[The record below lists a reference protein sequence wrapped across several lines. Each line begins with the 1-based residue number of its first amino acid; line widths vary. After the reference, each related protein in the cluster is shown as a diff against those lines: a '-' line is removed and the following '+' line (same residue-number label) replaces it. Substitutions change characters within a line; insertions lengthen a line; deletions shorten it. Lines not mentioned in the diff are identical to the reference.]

1 MLCDP
6 EDTTNPD
13 RGVDRRT
20 FLKASA
26 IGGASLLAAPGH
38 TSAETAGRFDPHARS
53 LLAPVPFELEEA
65 SIAELQRRMSSGA
78 ESAVNLTEK
87 YLARIEAMDRKGPAL
102 RAVLESNPEA
112 LAIAKG
118 LDAER
123 RAGKVRG
130 PLHGIPI
137 LIKDNIDTADRMTT
151 TAGSL
156 ALVGSI
162 APRDSFVA
170 EQLRAAGAILLGKTN
185 MSEWANF
192 RSSHSTSGWSGRGGQ
207 CRNPYALDRN
217 PCGSSSGS
225 GAATSANF
233 AAAAIGTETD
243 GSIICPSSAN
253 GLVGIKP
260 TVGLVSR
267 AGIIPISHTQDTA
280 GPMARTVADAAT
292 LLGALT
298 GVDPRDPAS
307 QAAAGRSSQD
317 YTPAL
322 DPEGLKHARIG
333 VVRNFF
339 GFDEH
344 VDKLME
350 EALAALRSAGAEL
363 IDPVEVPNS
372 SAYGEAENLVLQYE
386 FKAGLNAYLSALG
399 SSAPVK
405 TLEDIIA
412 FNDAHRD
419 RCMPYFGQDTL
430 IKSQARGPLTT
441 SEYRKAAKRC
451 RELSRSKGIDVVLAK
466 QRLDAL
472 IAPSGGPAWTTD
484 LVNGDHFTGGN
495 TSAAAVAGYPSVTV
509 PAGYLFG
516 LPVGLSFIGAAFTEG
531 RLIRLAYAFEKTTHA
546 RKAPRFLPTVD
557 LSA

>member
-1 MLCDP
+1 MTRDP
-6 EDTTNPD
+6 EDRTNPD
-13 RGVDRRT
+13 RGVDRRA
-20 FLKASA
+20 FLKAGA
-26 IGGASLLAAPGH
+26 FGGATLLAMPGI
-38 TSAETAGRFDPHARS
+38 AGREAAGP
-53 LLAPVPFELEEA
+53 APLPGGLRATPEPFELEEA
-65 SIAELQRRMSSGA
+65 TIAELQRRMSTGA
-78 ESAVNLTEK
+78 ESALSLTEK

-102 RAVLESNPEA
+102 RAVIETNPEA
-112 LAIAKG
+112 LAIARR

-123 RAGKVRG
+123 RVGKTRG
-130 PLHGIPI
+130 PLHGIPV
-137 LIKDNIDTADRMTT
+137 LIKDNVDTADRMTT

-156 ALVGSI
+156 ALEGSI

-207 CRNPYALDRN
+207 CRNPYSLDRN

-243 GSIICPSSAN
+243 GSIICPSAAN

-267 AGIIPISHTQDTA
+267 AGIIPISDTQDTA

-292 LLGALT
+292 LLGALA
-298 GVDPRDPAS
+298 GGDPRDPATR
-307 QAAAGRSSQD
+307 AAAGRSSQD

-322 DPEGLKHARIG
+322 DPDGLKHARIG
-333 VVRNFF
+333 VVRGFF

-350 EALAALRSAGAEL
+350 EALAALRTAGAEL
-363 IDPVEVPNS
+363 IDPVEVPNA
-372 SAYGEAENLVLQYE
+372 SAYGEAENIVLQYE
-386 FKAGLNAYLSALG
+386 FKAGLNGYLAALG
-399 SSAPVK
+399 PGAPVK
-405 TLEDIIA
+405 SLEEVIA
-412 FNDAHRD
+412 FNEAHRD
-419 RCMPYFGQDTL
+419 RSMPYFGQDTL

-441 SEYRKAAKRC
+441 GEYQKALKRC
-451 RELSRSKGIDVVLAK
+451 RELSRSKGIDAVMTK

-495 TSAAAVAGYPSVTV
+495 TTAAAVAGYPSVTV

-516 LPVGLSFIGAAFTEG
+516 LPVGLSFIGAAFTEA
-531 RLIRLAYAFEKTTHA
+531 RLIRLAYAFEKATHA
-546 RKAPRFLPTVD
+546 RRPPRFLPTAELGV
-557 LSA
+557 